1 VDALTEQTRMVEN
14 DRPVEQRD
22 HNVLAATG
30 ERHQRRKLDQLKW
43 SHMNTFPL
51 QKANS
56 LGGAVKS
63 EAYSGQRY
71 RSCETHPE
79 LQRSVV
85 SQDR

>member
-63 EAYSGQRY
+63 MHKTTQN
-71 RSCETHPE
+71 
-79 LQRSVV
+79 
-85 SQDR
+85 DRQ